1 MNTRRSDARS
11 AALPWVVLTLM
22 LAWPVSVCEDLPLPE
37 PRLIV
42 EFDSPSL
49 ILYPGI
55 SVSSDSI
62 YISVGTY
69 QSDIWV
75 MDLVW

>member
-1 MNTRRSDARS
+1 M
-11 AALPWVVLTLM
+11 AAPT
-22 LAWPVSVCEDLPLPE
+22 PDCEDSPLPE
-37 PRLIV
+37 PRLV
-42 EFDSPSL
+42 VAFDSPSL
-49 ILYPGI
+49 MLYWSGL

-75 MDLVW
+75 MDLAW